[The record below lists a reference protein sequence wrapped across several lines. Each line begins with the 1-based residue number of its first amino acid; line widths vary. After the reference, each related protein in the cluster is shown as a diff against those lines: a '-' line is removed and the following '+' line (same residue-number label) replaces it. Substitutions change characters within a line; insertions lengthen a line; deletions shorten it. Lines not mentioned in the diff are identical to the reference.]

1 MTKAD
6 LVRKY
11 YLLTELVNRLQVRL
25 AFAPNDS
32 VASLQCELAKAD
44 EAQTWALVLASSDA

>member
-25 AFAPNDS
+25 SFAPADS
-32 VASLQCELAKAD
+32 VAALQLDLAKAD
-44 EAQTWALVLASSDA
+44 ESGTWAAVLASR